1 MTLFCGGHSQPTT
14 RSPRSGDSRTRSMK
28 LAAEKASRKAEGGRF
43 GSIAT
48 GRFAT
53 AIAGGF
59 QQNTHHELL
68 PVSRSY
74 LHLFRTM

>member
-1 MTLFCGGHSQPTT
+1 
-14 RSPRSGDSRTRSMK
+14 MK